1 MKILQLHLTAG
12 QPLAPALAPLRDFAP
27 QLVLAFGDPAFFRDA
42 AVHRAL
48 RAAAPGAVLAGC
60 SGAGE
65 IRAAQVH
72 DGTLALTAVSFDA
85 ARARGV
91 ATTIA
96 GMADSRDAGRRLG
109 SALPHADLRHVLV
122 FGTGLAINGSALVDG
137 LQSTLP
143 QSVRLSGGLAGDG
156 GAFTET
162 FTLGDDGAAS
172 DQIVAAGLYGASL
185 AIGNSCLGGWVP
197 FGPARRI
204 TRCDHNV
211 LYELDGECALN
222 IYKRYLGPYAKELPA
237 SGLLFPFELI
247 SAPHGKGHDG
257 APSRPLPAGGSSR
270 DDQQDRGL
278 IRTILGVDE
287 ATGSLTLAGDVP
299 PGGLLKLMHASTER
313 LIDAAEH
320 AALELQPLARRHPG
334 PSLALLVSCVGRKLV
349 MGDRVDEEVEAVA
362 SVLGEAA
369 TVAGFYSYGEI
380 SGSSFFGDPCLH
392 NQTMTITWL
401 AETA

>member
-1 MKILQLHLTAG
+1 MKIVQLQLTAG
-12 QPLAPALAPLRDFAP
+12 QPVAAGLAPLRDFVP
-27 QLVLAFGDPAFFRDA
+27 QLVLAFGDPAFFRDREL
-42 AVHRAL
+42 HRAL

-65 IRAAQVH
+65 IRADQVH
-72 DGTLALTAVSFDA
+72 DGTLALTALSFDA
-85 ARARGV
+85 CHASGAS
-91 ATTIA
+91 TTIA
-96 GMADSRDAGRRLG
+96 GMADSRDAGQRLG
-109 SALPHADLRHVLV
+109 NALPHAGLRHVLV

-137 LQSTLP
+137 LQGTLP
-143 QSVRLSGGLAGDG
+143 GSVRLSGGLAGDS
-156 GAFTET
+156 GAFVET
-162 FTLGDDGAAS
+162 FTLGNQGAAS
-172 DQIVAAGLYGASL
+172 DQIVAVGLYGATL
-185 AIGNSCLGGWVP
+185 AVGNSCLGGWVP

-204 TRCDHNV
+204 TRCEHNV
-211 LYELDGECALN
+211 LYELDGESALN

-237 SGLLFPFELI
+237 SGLLFPFELM
-247 SAPHGKGHDG
+247 
-257 APSRPLPAGGSSR
+257 R
-270 DDQQDRGL
+270 DDRQGSGL

-299 PGGLLKLMHASTER
+299 QGGLLKLMHASTER
-313 LIDAAEH
+313 LIDAAEQ
-320 AALELQPLARRHPG
+320 AALELQPLVRRHPG

-362 SVLGEAA
+362 SVLGTSA

-401 AETA
+401 AEAIA